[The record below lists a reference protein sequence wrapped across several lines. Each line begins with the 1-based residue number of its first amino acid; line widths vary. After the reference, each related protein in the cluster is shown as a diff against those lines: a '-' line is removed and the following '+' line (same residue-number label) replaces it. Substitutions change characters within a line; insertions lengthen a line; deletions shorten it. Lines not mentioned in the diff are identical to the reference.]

1 MTWDEVVAIAIALPG
16 VALSTS
22 YGTPALKVRG
32 RLIARLRPE
41 DAGTAM
47 VLRLPIEAVDMLMAA
62 EPAVFF
68 QTPHYEGYPA
78 VLVRLPATTPERL
91 GLWIEQ
97 AWAER
102 ASKAQRAA
110 R

>member
-1 MTWDEVVAIAIALPG
+1 MTWDEVVAIALPG

-41 DAGTAM
+41 DAGTVM
-47 VLRLPIEAVDMLMAA
+47 VLRLPVEAVDMLRTA

>member
-1 MTWDEVVAIAIALPG
+1 MTWDDVVAFATALPG
-16 VALSTS
+16 VEQSTS
-22 YGTPALKVRG
+22 YGTPALKVGG
-32 RLIARLRPE
+32 RLIARLRAE
-41 DAGTAM
+41 EAGTVM
-47 VLRLPIEAVDMLMAA
+47 VLMLPVEAVDMLMAA

-68 QTPHYEGYPA
+68 QTPHYAGYPA
-78 VLVRLPATTPERL
+78 ALVRLPATTPDRL

-97 AWAER
+97 AWEGR